1 MVFKDKLNLFKF
13 LKMEQCIKGNGLYN
27 HNKKME
33 EVFKFGQMDL
43 DMMVSGDK
51 EWLTDMA
58 DLYMLKVMYMRENG
72 QKIKLM
78 DLVFILI
85 LMEVGMKVTGF
96 KINSMALE

>member
-1 MVFKDKLNLFKF
+1 
-13 LKMEQCIKGNGLYN
+13 MEQCIKGNGLYN